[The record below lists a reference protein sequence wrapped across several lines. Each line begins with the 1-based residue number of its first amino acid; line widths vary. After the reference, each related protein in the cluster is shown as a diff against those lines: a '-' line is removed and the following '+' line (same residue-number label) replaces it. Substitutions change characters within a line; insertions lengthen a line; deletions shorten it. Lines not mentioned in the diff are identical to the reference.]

1 MPASRPTE
9 SDRAANLEG
18 RYAALHADMVAQ
30 YERYVA
36 LGGHWAL
43 YVFLG
48 WEHLAACAASYWM
61 KERWGWQNPW
71 AFAALWLVQ
80 VGVAL
85 GAVMAAR
92 RRTPARKSPLQRH
105 VDRTWTVFLLLCWNV
120 AILNVLAGQPVF
132 VFLPVLATLSSFA
145 FLVLSSI
152 LSWRFLAAALVLC
165 VCGGLIARFPAYGFL
180 IYGGGWLVV
189 LEALG
194 VVFFRK
200 RKRWLPA
207 ATGSAA
213 GVSPDRHRQAS
224 RRAPSVAR
232 DSASA

>member
-1 MPASRPTE
+1 MSADCPTE
-9 SDRAANLEG
+9 AVAAANLSA
-18 RYAALHADMVAQ
+18 RYAMLHEEMLEQ

-36 LGGHWAL
+36 VGSHWAL

-48 WEHLAACAASYWM
+48 WEHLAVCSTSHYLAEVAGVRS
-61 KERWGWQNPW
+61 PW
-71 AFAALWLVQ
+71 PYALLWLIQ

-85 GAVMAAR
+85 TAVTRAR
-92 RRTPARKSPLQRH
+92 LRTPVAKSPLQRH
-105 VDRTWTVFLLLCWNV
+105 VDRTWLVFLLLCWNV

-145 FLVLSSI
+145 FLLLTSFLSR
-152 LSWRFLAAALVLC
+152 RFLLAALAMC
-165 VCGGLIARFPAYGFL
+165 VTGGLIARFPTYGFL
-180 IYGGGWLVV
+180 IYGSGWLLV

-207 ATGSAA
+207 A
-213 GVSPDRHRQAS
+213 DAS
-224 RRAPSVAR
+224 RHGQAIRARGISDMVLSR
-232 DSASA
+232 R